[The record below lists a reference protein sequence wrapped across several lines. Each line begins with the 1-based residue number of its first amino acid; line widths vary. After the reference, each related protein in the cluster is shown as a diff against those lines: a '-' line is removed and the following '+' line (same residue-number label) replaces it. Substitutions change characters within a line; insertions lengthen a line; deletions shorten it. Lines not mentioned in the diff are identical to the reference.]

1 MKGEEIPLNARIFA
15 MVDVFDALVNE
26 RPYKPAFPMEKVM
39 GIIKEGRGTHFDP
52 QIADIILNMSPED
65 VAHINKNLNKDQI
78 ISIVYNSVVGL
89 LETT

>member
-1 MKGEEIPLNARIFA
+1 
-15 MVDVFDALVNE
+15 
-26 RPYKPAFPMEKVM
+26 M
-39 GIIKEGRGTHFDP
+39 GLIKEGRGTHFDP

-78 ISIVYNSVVGL
+78 ISIVYNSVIGL